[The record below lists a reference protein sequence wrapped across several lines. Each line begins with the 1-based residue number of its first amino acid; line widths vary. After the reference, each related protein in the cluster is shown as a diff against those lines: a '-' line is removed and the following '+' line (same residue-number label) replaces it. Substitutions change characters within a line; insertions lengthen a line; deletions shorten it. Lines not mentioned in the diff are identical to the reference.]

1 MDLQIIHDVNCLAL
15 EVCGDYLGQVLQI
28 LSSCSAAVLDLVKQ
42 SILHGGKSLEDFVP
56 LVINIIIEALVEKS
70 VEVSYNLSMIL
81 SEITLEGVGVL
92 LFICCFKYFLDCNM
106 Q

>member
-1 MDLQIIHDVNCLAL
+1 MDLQIIHDLNCLAS

-28 LSSCSAAVLDLVKQ
+28 LSSCSAAVLDSVKQ
-42 SILHGGKSLEDFVP
+42 SILHGGKSLEDLVP
-56 LVINIIIEALVEKS
+56 LVINTIIEALVEKS

-81 SEITLEGVGVL
+81 SEITLEGVVVL